1 MPKVT
6 VIESLS
12 LDVLF
17 EDQVSATWQ
26 LPNKSDVIVIDEVG
40 YDIVEIYHMLKE
52 DGITVYVNEGD
63 A

>member
-1 MPKVT
+1 MSKVT

-26 LPNKSDVIVIDEVG
+26 LPNKSDVIVIDEVD

-52 DGITVYVNEGD
+52 DGITIYVNEGD